1 MTYQKPSLNY
11 DPTEES
17 SSFRN
22 VGAVS
27 FSSAVFGQAEADEEL
42 VVPTKHPRSST
53 PSWKTKKLLMC
64 AGIMG
69 MTAAVASS
77 VMVLFTILDVSN
89 QESTEPSF
97 LLNDRGGADDDT
109 CLPASGP
116 WPTGRASRQGNAPHP
131 YVTCFVS
138 TTGGYCWSHSF
149 YNGDYWEPCT
159 PNGFYQ
165 NMWNVHSPHDND
177 FYDDVSGDLPV
188 ETCGTPCTE
197 FTKKC
202 LSC

>member
-1 MTYQKPSLNY
+1 
-11 DPTEES
+11 
-17 SSFRN
+17 
-22 VGAVS
+22 
-27 FSSAVFGQAEADEEL
+27 
-42 VVPTKHPRSST
+42 
-53 PSWKTKKLLMC
+53 MC

-138 TTGGYCWSHSF
+138 TTGGYCWSHS
-149 YNGDYWEPCT
+149 YYDWIDDEWNACT
-159 PNGFYQ
+159 PNGFEDRT
-165 NMWNVHSPHDND
+165 WSVHTIVENV
-177 FYDDVSGDLPV
+177 DDGGHYYAYNAV
-188 ETCGTPCTE
+188 ETCGTPCQE
-197 FTKKC
+197 FETHKIFER
-202 LSC
+202 